1 MGNLTLAREPAVADV
16 TAGALR
22 LSHADDLDEATAALH
37 AWRRD
42 DVDELTL
49 EPDDLQ
55 LLALLRTRDDQ
66 GAPAG

>member
-16 TAGALR
+16 TARALR
-22 LSHADDLDEATAALH
+22 LSHADDVDEATAALH
-37 AWRRD
+37 AWR

-55 LLALLRTRDDQ
+55 LLALLRAREDQ